1 MVKISKCVIFGGT
14 GFVGSN
20 FAQKLSPLATEIV
33 VITRDIERNKS
44 LKMIP
49 NLQLVPAS
57 ISDSKTIRDVLK
69 NAEIV
74 VNTIGI
80 LNEFDQISTF
90 ENIHFKF
97 LQRLSQ
103 EIKVNKIKRFLHISS
118 LNAKIDQM
126 SDYLHTK
133 GKAEDFILNEMSSFC
148 NTTIFRPSIVFGE
161 EDSFFNKFAKL
172 LKFIPIFPLACPYA
186 RFQPIYVGD
195 LTDFMISCISNIETY
210 NKKIDTVGP
219 KIYTFSELI
228 KLTTRTMGIR
238 RVIIPLNDSLSKAQ
252 AYVFQNLPGKL
263 FTIDNYYSLQ
273 IDSVSEN
280 GYMGKT
286 TVEQTLPNY
295 LNIKDESE
303 ELRKKAGRKK

>member
-228 KLTTRTMGIR
+228 KLTTKTMGIR

-263 FTIDNYYSLQ
+263 FTMDNYYSLQ

-280 GYMGKT
+280 GYVGKT

>member
-97 LQRLSQ
+97 LQRLSK

-228 KLTTRTMGIR
+228 KLTTKTMGIR

>member
-20 FAQKLSPLATEIV
+20 FAQKLSPFASEIV
-33 VITRDIERNKS
+33 VVTRDIERNKS

-49 NLQLVPAS
+49 NLKLVSAS
-57 ISDSKTIRDVLK
+57 IGDSKSIRDILM

-80 LNEFDQISTF
+80 LNEFDQINTF

-103 EIKVNKIKRFLHISS
+103 EMKVNKIKRFLHISS
-118 LNAKIDQM
+118 LNAKINQM

-133 GKAEDFILNEMSSFC
+133 GKAENLILNEMSSFC

-172 LKFIPIFPLACPYA
+172 LKFIPVFPLACPSA

-195 LTDFMISCISNIETY
+195 LTDYMISCISDIETY

-219 KIYTFSELI
+219 KTYTFSELI
-228 KLTTRTMGIR
+228 KLTIRTMGIR
-238 RVIIPLNDSLSKAQ
+238 RIIIPLNDSLSKAQ

-263 FTIDNYYSLQ
+263 FTMDNYHSLQ

-280 GYMGKT
+280 GYVGKT
-286 TVEQTLPNY
+286 TVEYKLPHY

>member
-20 FAQKLSPLATEIV
+20 FAQKLSPLAKEIV

-228 KLTTRTMGIR
+228 KLTTKTMGIR

-280 GYMGKT
+280 GYVGKT

>member
-57 ISDSKTIRDVLK
+57 ISDSKTIRDILK
-69 NAEIV
+69 NTEIV

-80 LNEFDQISTF
+80 LNEFDQINTF

-103 EIKVNKIKRFLHISS
+103 EIKANNIKRFLHISS

-228 KLTTRTMGIR
+228 KLTTKTMGIR

-280 GYMGKT
+280 GYVGKT

-303 ELRKKAGRKK
+303 ELRKKAGRNK

>member
-20 FAQKLSPLATEIV
+20 FAQKLSPLASEIV
-33 VITRDIERNKS
+33 VVTRDIERNKS

-49 NLQLVPAS
+49 NLTLVPIS
-57 ISDSKTIRDVLK
+57 IGDSKSIRDILK
-69 NAEIV
+69 NTEIV

-80 LNEFDQISTF
+80 LNELDQINTF

-103 EIKVNKIKRFLHISS
+103 EMKVNKIKRFLHISS
-118 LNAKIDQM
+118 LNAKIGQM

-133 GKAEDFILNEMSSFC
+133 GEAENLILNEMSSFC

-172 LKFIPIFPLACPYA
+172 LKFIPVFPLACPSA
-186 RFQPIYVGD
+186 KFQPIYVGD
-195 LTDFMISCISNIETY
+195 LTDYMISCISDIETY
-210 NKKIDTVGP
+210 NEKIDMVGP
-219 KIYTFSELI
+219 KTYTFSELI
-228 KLTTRTMGIR
+228 KLTTKIMGIR
-238 RVIIPLNDSLSKAQ
+238 RIIIPLNDYLSKTQ
-252 AYVFQNLPGKL
+252 AYVFQNLPGKI
-263 FTIDNYYSLQ
+263 FTMDNYYSLQ

-280 GYMGKT
+280 GYVGRT
-286 TVEQTLPNY
+286 TVEQKLPNY
-295 LNIKDESE
+295 LNIKDKSE

>member
-44 LKMIP
+44 LRMIP

-97 LQRLSQ
+97 LQRLSK

-228 KLTTRTMGIR
+228 KLTTKTMGIR

>member
-1 MVKISKCVIFGGT
+1 MAKISKCVIFGGT

-20 FAQKLSPLATEIV
+20 FAQKLSPLASEIV
-33 VITRDIERNKS
+33 VVTRNLERNKS

-49 NLQLVPAS
+49 NLKLVLVS
-57 ISDSKTIRDVLK
+57 ISDSKSIRDILK

-74 VNTIGI
+74 VNTVGI
-80 LNEFDQISTF
+80 LNEFDQINTF
-90 ENIHFKF
+90 ENIHFRF

-118 LNAKIDQM
+118 LNAKTDQV

-133 GKAEDFILNEMSSFC
+133 GKAEDFILNEMSLFC

-172 LKFIPIFPLACPYA
+172 LKFIPIFPLACPSA
-186 RFQPIYVGD
+186 KFQPIYVGD
-195 LTDFMISCISNIETY
+195 LTDYMISCISDIETY
-210 NKKIDTVGP
+210 NERIDMVGP
-219 KIYTFSELI
+219 RTYTFSELI
-228 KLTTRTMGIR
+228 KLTTKIMGIKR
-238 RVIIPLNDSLSKAQ
+238 IIIPLNDSLSKIQ

-263 FTIDNYYSLQ
+263 FTIDNYHSLQ

-280 GYMGKT
+280 GYVGKT
-286 TVEQTLPNY
+286 TVEQKLPNY
-295 LNIKDESE
+295 LNIKDKSE

>member
-228 KLTTRTMGIR
+228 KLTTKTMGIR

>member
-20 FAQKLSPLATEIV
+20 FAQKLSPLATEIL

-97 LQRLSQ
+97 LQRLSK

-228 KLTTRTMGIR
+228 KLTTKTMGIR

>member
-20 FAQKLSPLATEIV
+20 FAQKLSPLATEIL

-228 KLTTRTMGIR
+228 KLTTKTMGIR

-280 GYMGKT
+280 GYVGKT

>member
-1 MVKISKCVIFGGT
+1 M
-14 GFVGSN
+14 
-20 FAQKLSPLATEIV
+20 
-33 VITRDIERNKS
+33 
-44 LKMIP
+44 
-49 NLQLVPAS
+49 
-57 ISDSKTIRDVLK
+57 
-69 NAEIV
+69 
-74 VNTIGI
+74 
-80 LNEFDQISTF
+80 NEFDQINTF

-228 KLTTRTMGIR
+228 KLTTKTMGIR

-252 AYVFQNLPGKL
+252 AYVFQNLPGKI
-263 FTIDNYYSLQ
+263 FTMDNYYSLQ

-280 GYMGKT
+280 GYVGR
-286 TVEQTLPNY
+286 TLS
-295 LNIKDESE
+295 LIHI
-303 ELRKKAGRKK
+303 

>member
-228 KLTTRTMGIR
+228 KLTTKTMGIR

-280 GYMGKT
+280 GYVGKT

>member
-80 LNEFDQISTF
+80 LNEFDQINTF

-228 KLTTRTMGIR
+228 KLTTKTMGIR

>member
-20 FAQKLSPLATEIV
+20 FAQKLSPLASEIV
-33 VITRDIERNKS
+33 VVTRDIERNKS

-49 NLQLVPAS
+49 NLTLVPIS
-57 ISDSKTIRDVLK
+57 IGDSKSIRDILK
-69 NAEIV
+69 NTEIV

-80 LNEFDQISTF
+80 LNELDQINTF

-103 EIKVNKIKRFLHISS
+103 EMKVNKIKRFLHISS
-118 LNAKIDQM
+118 LNAKIGQM

-133 GKAEDFILNEMSSFC
+133 GEAENLILNEMSSFC

-172 LKFIPIFPLACPYA
+172 LKFIPVFPLACPSA
-186 RFQPIYVGD
+186 KFQPIYVGD
-195 LTDFMISCISNIETY
+195 LTDYMISCISDIETY
-210 NKKIDTVGP
+210 NEKIDMVGP
-219 KIYTFSELI
+219 KTYTFSELI
-228 KLTTRTMGIR
+228 KLTTKTMGIR
-238 RVIIPLNDSLSKAQ
+238 RIIIPLNDYLSKTQ
-252 AYVFQNLPGKL
+252 AYVFQNLPGKI
-263 FTIDNYYSLQ
+263 FTMDNYYSLQ

-280 GYMGKT
+280 GYVGRT
-286 TVEQTLPNY
+286 TVEQKLPNY
-295 LNIKDESE
+295 LNIKDKSE

>member
-1 MVKISKCVIFGGT
+1 MAKISKCVIFGGT

-20 FAQKLSPLATEIV
+20 FAQKLSPLASEIV
-33 VITRDIERNKS
+33 VVTRNLERNKS

-49 NLQLVPAS
+49 NLKLVLAS
-57 ISDSKTIRDVLK
+57 ISDSKSIRDILK

-74 VNTIGI
+74 VNTVGI
-80 LNEFDQISTF
+80 LNEFDQINTF
-90 ENIHFKF
+90 ENIHFRF

-118 LNAKIDQM
+118 LNARTDQV

-133 GKAEDFILNEMSSFC
+133 GKAEDFILNEMSLFC

-172 LKFIPIFPLACPYA
+172 LKFIPIFPLACPSA
-186 RFQPIYVGD
+186 KFQPIYVGD
-195 LTDFMISCISNIETY
+195 LTDYMISCISDIETY
-210 NKKIDTVGP
+210 NERIDMVGP
-219 KIYTFSELI
+219 RTYTFSELI
-228 KLTTRTMGIR
+228 KLTTKIMGIK
-238 RVIIPLNDSLSKAQ
+238 RVIIPLNDSLSKIQ

-263 FTIDNYYSLQ
+263 FTIDNYHSLQ

-280 GYMGKT
+280 GYVGKT
-286 TVEQTLPNY
+286 TVEQKLPNY
-295 LNIKDESE
+295 LNIKDKSE

>member
-1 MVKISKCVIFGGT
+1 MAKISKCVIFGGT

-80 LNEFDQISTF
+80 LNEFDQINTF

-103 EIKVNKIKRFLHISS
+103 EIKVNNIKRFLHISS

-228 KLTTRTMGIR
+228 KLTTKTMGIR

-280 GYMGKT
+280 GYVGKT

>member
-103 EIKVNKIKRFLHISS
+103 EIKVNNIKRFLHISS

-228 KLTTRTMGIR
+228 KLTTKTMGIR

-280 GYMGKT
+280 GYVGKT

>member
-90 ENIHFKF
+90 ESIHFKF

-228 KLTTRTMGIR
+228 KLTTKTMGIR

>member
-20 FAQKLSPLATEIV
+20 FAQKLSSLASEIV
-33 VITRDIERNKS
+33 VVTRDIERNKS

-49 NLQLVPAS
+49 NLKLVLVS
-57 ISDSKTIRDVLK
+57 ISDSKSIRDILK

-74 VNTIGI
+74 VNTVGI
-80 LNEFDQISTF
+80 LNEFDQINTF
-90 ENIHFKF
+90 ENIHFRF

-118 LNAKIDQM
+118 LNAKTDQV

-133 GKAEDFILNEMSSFC
+133 GKAEDFILNEMSLFC

-172 LKFIPIFPLACPYA
+172 LKFIPIFPLACPSA
-186 RFQPIYVGD
+186 KFQPIYVGD
-195 LTDFMISCISNIETY
+195 LTDYMISCISDIETY
-210 NKKIDTVGP
+210 NERIDMVGP
-219 KIYTFSELI
+219 RTYTFSELI
-228 KLTTRTMGIR
+228 KLTTKIMGIKR
-238 RVIIPLNDSLSKAQ
+238 IIIPLNDSLSKIQ

-263 FTIDNYYSLQ
+263 FTIDNYHSLQ

-280 GYMGKT
+280 GYVGKT
-286 TVEQTLPNY
+286 TVEQKLPNY
-295 LNIKDESE
+295 LNIKDKSE

>member
-20 FAQKLSPLATEIV
+20 FAQKLSPLANEIV

-228 KLTTRTMGIR
+228 KLTTKTMGIR

>member
-1 MVKISKCVIFGGT
+1 MAKISKCVIFGGT

-33 VITRDIERNKS
+33 VVTRNIERNKS

-49 NLQLVPAS
+49 NLKLVPAS
-57 ISDSKTIRDVLK
+57 ISDSKSIRDILK

-74 VNTIGI
+74 VNTVGI
-80 LNEFDQISTF
+80 LNEFDQINTF

-118 LNAKIDQM
+118 LNAKADQI

-172 LKFIPIFPLACPYA
+172 LKFIPIFPLACPSA
-186 RFQPIYVGD
+186 KFQPIYVGD
-195 LTDFMISCISNIETY
+195 LTDYMINCISDIETY
-210 NKKIDTVGP
+210 NEKVDMVGP
-219 KIYTFSELI
+219 RTYTFSELI
-228 KLTTRTMGIR
+228 KLTTKTMGVKRI
-238 RVIIPLNDSLSKAQ
+238 IIPLNDPLSKIQ

-263 FTIDNYYSLQ
+263 FTIDNYHSLQ

-280 GYMGKT
+280 GYVGKT
-286 TVEQTLPNY
+286 TVEQKLSNY
-295 LNIKDESE
+295 LNIKDKSE

>member
-33 VITRDIERNKS
+33 VITRDVERNKS

-228 KLTTRTMGIR
+228 KLTTKTMGIR

>member
-44 LKMIP
+44 LRMIP

-103 EIKVNKIKRFLHISS
+103 EIKVNNIKRFLHISS

-210 NKKIDTVGP
+210 NKRIDTVGP

-228 KLTTRTMGIR
+228 KLTTKTMGIR

>member
-49 NLQLVPAS
+49 NLKLVPAS

-80 LNEFDQISTF
+80 LNEFDQINTF

-133 GKAEDFILNEMSSFC
+133 GKAEDFILNEMNSFC
-148 NTTIFRPSIVFGE
+148 NTTIFRPSIVFGD

-228 KLTTRTMGIR
+228 KLTTKTMGIR

-263 FTIDNYYSLQ
+263 FTMDNYYSLQ

-280 GYMGKT
+280 GYVGKT
-286 TVEQTLPNY
+286 TVEHTLPNY

>member
-44 LKMIP
+44 LRMIP

-228 KLTTRTMGIR
+228 KLTTKTMGIR

>member
-57 ISDSKTIRDVLK
+57 ISDSKTIRDILK

-97 LQRLSQ
+97 LQRLSK

-210 NKKIDTVGP
+210 NKRIDTVGP

-228 KLTTRTMGIR
+228 KLTTKTMGIR

-280 GYMGKT
+280 GYVGKT

>member
-210 NKKIDTVGP
+210 NKRIDTVGP

-228 KLTTRTMGIR
+228 KLTTKTMGIR